1 MGDINSKLNNFFA
14 GKVVRKDLTK
24 LVKGNA
30 IVPTYV
36 LEYLLGQYCATDDE
50 ATINEGVE
58 NVKNIISK
66 HFVHRDESQIIKSFQ
81 DAAIAC
87 SDNPWI
93 QAGVVA
99 CMTVVIGSLLAYL
112 VFSLLQA
119 IAKRTGWK
127 IDDHLIRILRF
138 PVWYT
143 VLLAGLLTA
152 VFLMPLAKLTT
163 TFWNNSLWSINVLI
177 WTFAGIKALR
187 VILQQLSDE
196 ENSFTLIQP
205 GTLPL
210 FYNSV
215 FVIVVVT
222 GIYSLSRIWAID
234 VTTWLASAGVVGI
247 AVGFAAKDT
256 LANLFAG
263 IFILA
268 DAPYKIG
275 DYIVLDNGDRGLVR
289 HIGLRSTK
297 LLTRDDV
304 EITIPN
310 SIISN
315 SRIINQS
322 GGPVKRFRLRIQFS
336 VAYGTDVNQVRTL
349 TTAIASAE
357 TLILQKPSPRL
368 RFRRFEAS
376 GIAFE
381 LLCWVKLPALRG
393 RATDRLNE
401 AVYNAFLEEGIE
413 IPNSKQDLYVKEM
426 PTSAI
431 RKNNL

>member
-1 MGDINSKLNNFFA
+1 MS
-14 GKVVRKDLTK
+14 
-24 LVKGNA
+24 
-30 IVPTYV
+30 
-36 LEYLLGQYCATDDE
+36 
-50 ATINEGVE
+50 
-58 NVKNIISK
+58 
-66 HFVHRDESQIIKSFQ
+66 ESQVIKSFQ
-81 DAAIAC
+81 ETAVAF

-93 QAGVVA
+93 QAGIVA
-99 CMTVVIGSLLAYL
+99 CLTVVVGSLLAYL
-112 VFSLLQA
+112 VFSFLRA
-119 IAKRTGWK
+119 IARRTGWK
-127 IDDHLIRILRF
+127 IDDHLVQILRF
-138 PVWYT
+138 PVWYS

-152 VFLMPLAKLTT
+152 VFLMPLSQLTT
-163 TFWNNSLWSINVLI
+163 TFWTNILWTINVLV
-177 WTFAGIKALR
+177 WTFSAIKALR
-187 VILQQLSDE
+187 VILKRLSDE
-196 ENSFTLIQP
+196 DDSFKLIQP

-322 GGPVKRFRLRIQFS
+322 GGPTKRFRLRIQFS
-336 VAYGTDVNQVRTL
+336 VAYGTNIDQVRTL
-349 TTAIASAE
+349 TIAIASAE
-357 TLILQKPSPRL
+357 KLILKKPLPRL

-401 AVYNAFLEEGIE
+401 AVYNAFLEEEIE
-413 IPNSKQDLYVKEM
+413 IPNRKQDLYVKEM
-426 PTSAI
+426 PPSSPK
-431 RKNNL
+431 RQHL

>member
-1 MGDINSKLNNFFA
+1 
-14 GKVVRKDLTK
+14 
-24 LVKGNA
+24 
-30 IVPTYV
+30 
-36 LEYLLGQYCATDDE
+36 
-50 ATINEGVE
+50 
-58 NVKNIISK
+58 
-66 HFVHRDESQIIKSFQ
+66 
-81 DAAIAC
+81 
-87 SDNPWI
+87 
-93 QAGVVA
+93 
-99 CMTVVIGSLLAYL
+99 
-112 VFSLLQA
+112 
-119 IAKRTGWK
+119 
-127 IDDHLIRILRF
+127 
-138 PVWYT
+138 
-143 VLLAGLLTA
+143 
-152 VFLMPLAKLTT
+152 
-163 TFWNNSLWSINVLI
+163 
-177 WTFAGIKALR
+177 
-187 VILQQLSDE
+187 
-196 ENSFTLIQP
+196 
-205 GTLPL
+205 
-210 FYNSV
+210 
-215 FVIVVVT
+215 
-222 GIYSLSRIWAID
+222 

-322 GGPVKRFRLRIQFS
+322 GGPVKRFRLRIRFS
-336 VAYGTDVNQVRTL
+336 VAYGTDIDQVRAITIG
-349 TTAIASAE
+349 IASAE
-357 TLILQKPSPRL
+357 KLVLDSPAPRL

-393 RATDRLNE
+393 RATDHLNE
-401 AVYNAFLEEGIE
+401 AVYKEFLREGIE

-426 PTSAI
+426 PPPALHGSSDTPQH
-431 RKNNL
+431 K

>member
-1 MGDINSKLNNFFA
+1 MSEAQVINFFQ
-14 GKVVRKDLTK
+14 GT
-24 LVKGNA
+24 
-30 IVPTYV
+30 
-36 LEYLLGQYCATDDE
+36 
-50 ATINEGVE
+50 
-58 NVKNIISK
+58 
-66 HFVHRDESQIIKSFQ
+66 
-81 DAAIAC
+81 AAAL

-93 QAGVVA
+93 QAGIVA
-99 CMTVVIGSLLAYL
+99 SLSVIVGSLLAYL
-112 VFSLLQA
+112 VFSFLRA
-119 IAKRTGWK
+119 ATKRTGWV
-127 IDDHLIRILRF
+127 IDDHLVQILRF

-152 VFLMPLAKLTT
+152 VFLMPLSQLTT
-163 TFWNNSLWSINVLI
+163 TFWANILWTINVLV
-177 WTFAGIKALR
+177 WTFAAIKALR
-187 VILQQLSDE
+187 VILIRLSDE
-196 ENSFTLIQP
+196 DNSFTLIQP

-210 FYNSV
+210 FYNSA
-215 FVIVVVT
+215 FVIVVIT

-234 VTTWLASAGVVGI
+234 VTTWLASAGVIGI

-322 GGPVKRFRLRIQFS
+322 GGPTQRFRLRIQFS
-336 VAYGTDVNQVRTL
+336 VAYGTHIDKVRTI
-349 TTAIASAE
+349 TIAIASAE
-357 TLILQKPSPRL
+357 KLVLQKPAPRL

-401 AVYNAFLEEGIE
+401 AVYNAFMEEGIE

-426 PTSAI
+426 PPSDI
-431 RKNNL
+431 NFDKVVKSKILDG

>member
-1 MGDINSKLNNFFA
+1 MPISQ
-14 GKVVRKDLTK
+14 LT
-24 LVKGNA
+24 
-30 IVPTYV
+30 I
-36 LEYLLGQYCATDDE
+36 
-50 ATINEGVE
+50 
-58 NVKNIISK
+58 
-66 HFVHRDESQIIKSFQ
+66 
-81 DAAIAC
+81 
-87 SDNPWI
+87 
-93 QAGVVA
+93 
-99 CMTVVIGSLLAYL
+99 
-112 VFSLLQA
+112 
-119 IAKRTGWK
+119 
-127 IDDHLIRILRF
+127 
-138 PVWYT
+138 
-143 VLLAGLLTA
+143 
-152 VFLMPLAKLTT
+152 
-163 TFWNNSLWSINVLI
+163 TFWSNILWTINVLV
-177 WTFAGIKALR
+177 WTFAAIKVLR
-187 VILQQLSDE
+187 VILERLSDE

-215 FVIVVVT
+215 FVLVVVT
-222 GIYSLSRIWAID
+222 GIYFLSKIWTID
-234 VTTWLASAGVVGI
+234 VTTWLASAGVIGI

-263 IFILA
+263 IFIFA

-322 GGPVKRFRLRIQFS
+322 GGPVERFRLRIQFS
-336 VAYGTDVNQVRTL
+336 VAYGTEIDHVRKLTL
-349 TTAIASAE
+349 AIASAE
-357 TLILQKPSPRL
+357 KLVLENPLPRL

-393 RATDRLNE
+393 RVTDRLNE
-401 AVYNAFLEEGIE
+401 AVYNAFLKEGDE
-413 IPNSKQDLYVKEM
+413 IPNNKQDIYIKEM
-426 PTSAI
+426 LPVSSK
-431 RKNNL
+431 RRRL

>member
-1 MGDINSKLNNFFA
+1 MS
-14 GKVVRKDLTK
+14 
-24 LVKGNA
+24 
-30 IVPTYV
+30 
-36 LEYLLGQYCATDDE
+36 E
-50 ATINEGVE
+50 AQV
-58 NVKNIISK
+58 
-66 HFVHRDESQIIKSFQ
+66 IKSFQ
-81 DAAIAC
+81 DTAAAL

-93 QAGVVA
+93 QAGIVA
-99 CMTVVIGSLLAYL
+99 FLSVIVGSLLAYL
-112 VFSLLQA
+112 VFSFLRA
-119 IAKRTGWK
+119 ATKRTGWV
-127 IDDHLIRILRF
+127 IDDHLVQILRF

-152 VFLMPLAKLTT
+152 VFLMPLSQLTT
-163 TFWNNSLWSINVLI
+163 TFWTNILWTINVLV
-177 WTFAGIKALR
+177 WTLAAIKALR
-187 VILQQLSDE
+187 VILERLSDE
-196 ENSFTLIQP
+196 DTSFTLIQP

-210 FYNSV
+210 FYNSA
-215 FVIVVVT
+215 FVVVVIT
-222 GIYSLSRIWAID
+222 GIYCLSRIWAID
-234 VTTWLASAGVVGI
+234 VTTWLASAGVIGI

-336 VAYGTDVNQVRTL
+336 VAYGTDIDEIRTL
-349 TTAIASAE
+349 TIAIASAE
-357 TLILQKPSPRL
+357 KLILNKPSPRL

-401 AVYNAFLEEGIE
+401 AVYNAFLKEGIE

-426 PTSAI
+426 PPSDLK
-431 RKNNL
+431 RQHLQ

>member
-1 MGDINSKLNNFFA
+1 MNEPQIVKLLQETA
-14 GKVVRKDLTK
+14 V
-24 LVKGNA
+24 
-30 IVPTYV
+30 
-36 LEYLLGQYCATDDE
+36 
-50 ATINEGVE
+50 
-58 NVKNIISK
+58 
-66 HFVHRDESQIIKSFQ
+66 SF
-81 DAAIAC
+81 

-93 QAGVVA
+93 QAAIVA
-99 CMTVVIGSLLAYL
+99 CLTVVVGSLFAYL
-112 VFSLLQA
+112 VFSFLLA
-119 IAKRTGWK
+119 AARRTGWK
-127 IDDHLIRILRF
+127 TDDQLVQILRV

-152 VFLMPLAKLTT
+152 VFLMPLSQLTT
-163 TFWNNSLWSINVLI
+163 TFWNNILWTVNVLVWI
-177 WTFAGIKALR
+177 FAGIKALR
-187 VILQQLSDE
+187 VILKRLSDE
-196 ENSFTLIQP
+196 DNSFTLIQP

-215 FVIVVVT
+215 FVVVVVA
-222 GIYSLSRIWAID
+222 GIYSLSRIWAVD

-336 VAYGTDVNQVRTL
+336 VAYGTEIDKVRSL
-349 TTAIASAE
+349 TIAIASAE
-357 TLILQKPSPRL
+357 KLVLNNPSPRL

-381 LLCWVKLPALRG
+381 LLCWVQLPALRG

-401 AVYNAFLEEGIE
+401 AVYTAFLKEGIE

-426 PTSAI
+426 PPPSH
-431 RKNNL
+431 

>member
-1 MGDINSKLNNFFA
+1 MS
-14 GKVVRKDLTK
+14 
-24 LVKGNA
+24 
-30 IVPTYV
+30 
-36 LEYLLGQYCATDDE
+36 
-50 ATINEGVE
+50 
-58 NVKNIISK
+58 
-66 HFVHRDESQIIKSFQ
+66 ESQLIKSFQ
-81 DAAIAC
+81 DTAVSF

-93 QAGVVA
+93 QAAIVA
-99 CMTVVIGSLLAYL
+99 CLTIVIGSLLAYL
-112 VFSLLQA
+112 VFSFLRA
-119 IAKRTGWK
+119 IAKRTGWV
-127 IDDHLIRILRF
+127 IDDHLVQILRY

-143 VLLAGLLTA
+143 VLLTGLLMA
-152 VFLMPLAKLTT
+152 VILMPLSQLST
-163 TFWNNSLWSINVLI
+163 TFWSNILWTINVLI
-177 WTFAGIKALR
+177 WTIAGIKALR
-187 VILQQLSDE
+187 AILQRLSTE
-196 ENSFTLIQP
+196 ENNFTLIQP

-210 FYNSV
+210 FYNSI
-215 FVIVVVT
+215 FVVVVIS
-222 GIYSLSRIWAID
+222 GIYSLSRVWAID
-234 VTTWLASAGVVGI
+234 VTTWLASAGVIGI

-256 LANLFAG
+256 LAYLFAG

-336 VAYGTDVNQVRTL
+336 VAYGTEIEQVRAL
-349 TTAIASAE
+349 TIAIASAE
-357 TLILQKPSPRL
+357 KLVLKTPLPRL

-393 RATDRLNE
+393 RATDSLNE
-401 AVYNAFLEEGIE
+401 AIYNAFIEEKIE

-426 PTSAI
+426 PLADP
-431 RKNNL
+431 KQK